1 MPLVLQTTWRNRHPG
16 SFLIPAEYLCFHS
29 SSSALPLSLTGTW
42 LKSMELES
50 ERIRLSISSCSP
62 YPSTKL
68 YVSCFRCIHAGNCT
82 GFVFDIVTRRCSLFL
97 PSDNSVVNIG
107 TIQGDIFL
115 SSGKHTIN
123 QFQNWKRHAVICQQ
137 IILEPDRLYSSITW
151 IL

>member
-1 MPLVLQTTWRNRHPG
+1 
-16 SFLIPAEYLCFHS
+16 
-29 SSSALPLSLTGTW
+29 
-42 LKSMELES
+42 MELES

-137 IILEPDRLYSSITW
+137 IILEPDRLYLAMTRMLKGTIFCTRAEGRLLYSPPHTIYL
-151 IL
+151 ILSAFL